1 MVLSSK
7 GRRQSIRIVPE
18 RETDNGVHIYIGR
31 GSEVCVCVCV
41 CVYLLVNVIEC
52 VCVFWVCV
60 LWKEERKGESVCV
73 PKESVW
79 KKNKEEEEE
88 E

>member
-60 LWKEERKGESVCV
+60 LWKEERKGECV
-73 PKESVW
+73 RAERVSL
-79 KKNKEEEEE
+79 EEK
-88 E
+88 